1 MYCIGNI
8 NGYESVDEMV
18 KTDKKQKPLNIQINT
33 KEDTAVVI
41 YSSGTTGLPKGV
53 VLTHY
58 ELAAGAT
65 ILR

>member
-1 MYCIGNI
+1 MYRIGNI

-18 KTDKKQKPLNIQINT
+18 KTDNNQKPPNVQINR
-33 KEDTAVVI
+33 KEDTAVII

-58 ELAAGAT
+58 ELVAGAT

>member
-18 KTDKKQKPLNIQINT
+18 KTNNNQKPPNVQINT
-33 KEDTAVVI
+33 KEDTAVII

-58 ELAAGAT
+58 ELVAGAT
-65 ILR
+65 LLR

>member
-1 MYCIGNI
+1 MGNI
-8 NGYESVDEMV
+8 NEYESVDDMI
-18 KTDKKQKPLNIQINT
+18 KTDKKQEPPNVQINT
-33 KEDTAVVI
+33 KEDTAVII

-58 ELAAGAT
+58 ELVAGAT

>member
-1 MYCIGNI
+1 MI
-8 NGYESVDEMV
+8 
-18 KTDKKQKPLNIQINT
+18 KTDKKQEPTNVQIDT
-33 KEDTAVVI
+33 KEDTAVII

-58 ELAAGAT
+58 ELVAGAT